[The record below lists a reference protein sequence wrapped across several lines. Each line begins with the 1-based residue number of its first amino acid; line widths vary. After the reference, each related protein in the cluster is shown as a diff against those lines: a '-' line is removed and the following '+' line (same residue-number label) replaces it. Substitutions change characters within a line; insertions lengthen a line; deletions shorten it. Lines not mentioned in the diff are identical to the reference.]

1 MTKSA
6 KAFEKYRV
14 KKVVERKPKKVVA
27 EEQREADR
35 QRNIERLSLD
45 RNRNRDYKYP
55 FSVEE
60 QGRQIMMAQRAYR
73 K

>member
-6 KAFEKYRV
+6 KSLAKH
-14 KKVVERKPKKVVA
+14 KVSKTVERKPKKVVSD
-27 EEQREADR
+27 EQREADR

-45 RNRNRDYKYP
+45 RNRNRDYKHP
-55 FSVEE
+55 FSAEE
-60 QGRQIMMAQRAYR
+60 QGRQIMSAQRAYR